1 MRRRHSLLTML
12 GLLSVGCA
20 SPKMLSRPPAEP
32 VFGLGHAALLDT
44 RAKDRLPLDP
54 GRRVIYSQSRGGAG
68 FLLEVGAGGLGLV
81 LGQSVWTGL
90 LPPLVM
96 GANHVLISRTTRR
109 EGAALAGHVA
119 VDPAA
124 AFRRAL
130 AREGLSLEAG
140 ASAKVLASPF
150 LWLRKV
156 DRKGDVALFV
166 GLVLEPA
173 AGEAWR
179 CRYLCQVPLDLSLSR
194 LAQAGPRDWEA
205 WTPALEEG
213 FGAILRFLGSPEEG
227 SPRVRVPVS
236 RALIPPTLPF
246 RRDPVRLGEDAQRLW
261 VLRPEGVFGVLRGS
275 LEWGEPKTKPEKTAV
290 E

>member
-20 SPKMLSRPPAEP
+20 APKMLSRPPTEQL
-32 VFGLGHAALLDT
+32 FGLGHTGLLDA
-44 RAKDRLPLDP
+44 RAKDRLPLDA

-68 FLLEVGAGGLGLV
+68 FLLELGAGGMGLV

-90 LPPLVM
+90 LPPLAM
-96 GANHVLISRTTRR
+96 GANHLLVSRTTRR
-109 EGAALAGHVA
+109 EAAELAGHVE
-119 VDPAA
+119 VDPTA
-124 AFRRAL
+124 AFTRAL
-130 AREGLSLEAG
+130 ARAGLSLESG
-140 ASAKVLASPF
+140 ASTKVMASPF

-156 DRKGDVALFV
+156 DRKGGVALFV

-179 CRYLCQVPLDLSLSR
+179 CRYLCQVPLELSLSR
-194 LAQAGPRDWEA
+194 LAQAAPSDWEA
-205 WTPALEEG
+205 WAPALEEG

-246 RRDPVRLGEDAQRLW
+246 RREPLRLGQDGERLW
-261 VLRPEGVFGVLRGS
+261 VLRPEGVFGLLRSS
-275 LEWGEPKTKPEKTAV
+275 LGADSARP
-290 E
+290 